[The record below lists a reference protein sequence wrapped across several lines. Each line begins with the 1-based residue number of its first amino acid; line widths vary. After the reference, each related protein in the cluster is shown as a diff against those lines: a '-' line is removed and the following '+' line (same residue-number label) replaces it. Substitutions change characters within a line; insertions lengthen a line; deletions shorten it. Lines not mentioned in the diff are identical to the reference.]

1 MKDLS
6 FYSEQLGIS
15 LTEEQLSQFEKYMN
29 MVVEKN
35 KVMNLTA
42 ITEPEDFYLKH
53 FADSLSVVSATEKA
67 APIQENSVSLIDV
80 GTGAGFPA
88 IPLKIAF
95 PQIKL
100 TLLDSLNK
108 RVGFL
113 NDVID
118 TLQLSDTTAI
128 HARAEEGARKA
139 ELRDS
144 FDFVVSRAVASMNVL
159 TEYCLPYAKP
169 NGLFIAY
176 KSGEIEDELTEAKNA
191 IKLLGGKL
199 EDIISF
205 NLADSDIERSFVIIR
220 KVSATPKRFPRKPGT
235 AKKDPL

>member
-67 APIQENSVSLIDV
+67 APIREKSVSLIDV

-176 KSGEIEDELTEAKNA
+176 KSGEIKDELTDAKNA

>member
-67 APIQENSVSLIDV
+67 APILEKSVSLIDV

-100 TLLDSLNK
+100 TLLDSFNK

-176 KSGEIEDELTEAKNA
+176 KSGEIKDELTEAKNA

-205 NLADSDIERSFVIIR
+205 NLADSDIERSFVIIK

>member
-67 APIQENSVSLIDV
+67 APIRENSVSLIDV

>member
-67 APIQENSVSLIDV
+67 APIREKSVSLIDV

-88 IPLKIAF
+88 IP
-95 PQIKL
+95 
-100 TLLDSLNK
+100 
-108 RVGFL
+108 
-113 NDVID
+113 
-118 TLQLSDTTAI
+118 
-128 HARAEEGARKA
+128 RAEEGARKA
-139 ELRDS
+139 ELRDG

-176 KSGEIEDELTEAKNA
+176 KSGEIKDELTEAKNA